1 MNSSAGGFKMKV
13 HLMFKDRD
21 FDGQAEPCL
30 DAETLSADLEL
41 DRILDQMA
49 NRDQIIRAVCT
60 IALFHTL

>member
-1 MNSSAGGFKMKV
+1 MKV

-21 FDGQAEPCL
+21 FDSQAEPYL